1 MPDNLK
7 EVVIGFL
14 AGSREILGSR
24 LGFFIKRTYPQ
35 WDFKTEFGTL
45 RALVDAQLADLLEH
59 VGKQGGNDIYRN
71 RLFQDE
77 ANTPSKDERELSGA
91 DRDLWALFSNPTR
104 TGSIFVRANK
114 LFTRHA
120 ITSIATGEL
129 ELPRISN
136 DEYTELL
143 PKAWRLCTEEIPDD
157 IRSHIDVMIAENPS
171 QWSAVLNF
179 LRKTGHFA
187 VTRRLEELRINYI
200 IEQFRL
206 RLQNLGLPAETVQAF
221 VEQLAESRGRKAA
234 TKQVASNHPS
244 PVLHAAS
251 QDQHTALLRQIAKAA
266 IDGMTVE
273 QLISLNLPL
282 GLVANSLL
290 ATR

>member
-24 LGFFIKRTYPQ
+24 LGFFLKRTFPQ

-45 RALVDAQLADLLEH
+45 RALVDAQLSDLLEH
-59 VGKQGGNDIYRN
+59 IGKQGGNDIYRN
-71 RLFQDE
+71 RLFQDD

-91 DRDLWALFSNPTR
+91 DRDLWVLFSNPSR
-104 TGSIFVRANK
+104 TGSIFVRDNK
-114 LFTRHA
+114 LFTRHTR
-120 ITSIATGEL
+120 TSIATGEL
-129 ELPRISN
+129 ELPRITT

-157 IRSHIDVMIAENPS
+157 IRSHIDAMIADNPS
-171 QWSAVLNF
+171 QWAATLNF
-179 LRKTGHFA
+179 LRKTGCFA
-187 VTRRLEELRINYI
+187 VTRKLEEQRINYI

-206 RLQNLGLPAETVQAF
+206 RLLSLGLPTETVQIL

-234 TKQVASNHPS
+234 TKQVASNRPS
-244 PVLHAAS
+244 PVLHAIS
-251 QDQHTALLRQIAKAA
+251 QDQHTALLRKIAKAA

-273 QLISLNLPL
+273 QLLALNLPL
-282 GLVANSLL
+282 GLVANTLL
-290 ATR
+290 TTR